1 MSRLTLFAS
10 RTSPYVRKV
19 VISALETEQF
29 NDIDFIETDVW
40 DPDPEILDINP
51 LGKVPAL
58 VVPGEGVIYDSLVIC
73 EYLDNRHNGRRL
85 IPQQGPARW
94 SVLTRHALADG
105 VMSALL
111 ARRWE
116 LRFRPK
122 EQQSDFWMKRQS
134 AKIGRGLDALEEE
147 ASAFSDSFSLDAIT
161 VVSTLAYMDMRMD
174 LVAMNTDWRV
184 GRPKLSAWYE
194 KVRERAS
201 VVRTAA

>member
-29 NDIDFIETDVW
+29 HDIDFIETDVW
-40 DPDPEILDINP
+40 DPDPEMLDLNP

-58 VVPGEGVIYDSLVIC
+58 IVPGEGVLYDSLVIC
-73 EYLDNRHNGRRL
+73 EYLDARHSGPRL
-85 IPQQGPARW
+85 IPLQGRERW

-105 VMSALL
+105 ILGALL

-122 EQQSDFWMKRQS
+122 DQQSDFWMKRQNI
-134 AKIGRGLDALEEE
+134 KIERGLDALESE
-147 ASAFSDSFSLDAIT
+147 ASALSESFSLDAIA
-161 VVSTLAYMDMRMD
+161 VVAALAYMDLRMD
-174 LVAMNTDWRV
+174 LLAMKADWRI
-184 GRPKLSAWYE
+184 GRPHLAAWYE